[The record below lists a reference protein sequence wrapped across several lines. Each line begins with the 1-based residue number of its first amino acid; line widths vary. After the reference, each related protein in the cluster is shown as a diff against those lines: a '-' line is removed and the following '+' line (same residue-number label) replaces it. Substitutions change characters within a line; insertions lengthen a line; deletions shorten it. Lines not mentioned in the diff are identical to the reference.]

1 MKKGGTQ
8 PPSVGTEKETIVLD
22 GKKITFKKGA
32 LHKQLKVPLDED
44 IGIPNLRKIARSE
57 VGGEVMI
64 KGKKFKVSNL
74 MKKRAVFGLNIG
86 GNAKKKNTKKMVRGE
101 KKGDKSKTRKG
112 DKDYTTKR
120 GDKDFHQGGKDIKKS
135 TRPY

>member
-1 MKKGGTQ
+1 MKKGGAN

-32 LHKQLKVPLDED
+32 LHKMLKVPLDED
-44 IGIPNLRKIARSE
+44 IGVPNLRKIARSE
-57 VGGEVMI
+57 VGSSVVI
-64 KGKKFKVSNL
+64 KGKTFKVSPL
-74 MKKRAVFGLNIG
+74 MKRRAVFGLNISENG
-86 GNAKKKNTKKMVRGE
+86 KKKTTKRGE

-120 GDKDFHQGGKDIKKS
+120 GDKDFHEGGKDVKKGR
-135 TRPY
+135 RPY

>member
-1 MKKGGTQ
+1 MKKGGAK

-32 LHKQLKVPLDED
+32 LHKMLKVPLDED
-44 IGIPNLRKIARSE
+44 IGVPNLRKIARSE
-57 VGGEVMI
+57 TGSSVVI
-64 KGKKFKVSNL
+64 KGKTFKVSPL
-74 MKKRAVFGLNIG
+74 MKRRAVFGLNIS
-86 GNAKKKNTKKMVRGE
+86 GNAKKKTTKRGE

-120 GDKDFHQGGKDIKKS
+120 GDKDFHEGGKDVKKGR
-135 TRPY
+135 RPY

>member
-1 MKKGGTQ
+1 MSKNGGAN

-32 LHKQLKVPLDED
+32 LHKMLKVPLDED
-44 IGIPNLRKIARSE
+44 IGVPNLRKIARSE
-57 VGGEVMI
+57 VGSSVVI
-64 KGKKFKVSNL
+64 KGKTFKVSPL
-74 MKKRAVFGLNIG
+74 MKKRAVFGLNIS
-86 GNAKKKNTKKMVRGE
+86 GNAKKKTTKRGE

-120 GDKDFHQGGKDIKKS
+120 GDKDFHEGGKDVKKGR
-135 TRPY
+135 RPY